1 MKVLKTIEGGTVIEG
16 VCLRKKLKSIE
27 GGYCNSRGVLHEYST
42 TPDF

>member
-27 GGYCNSRGVLHEYST
+27 GGPLFIRYPGVVEI
-42 TPDF
+42 F